1 MPKREKAKILAAMQ
15 KVNASSQEK
24 ALAVELED
32 EMRLFDTVVRAHEET
47 CDFTSDKVSPL
58 LERARA
64 HPIYTQCP
72 PQLVSRFLRIWAAYD
87 ERVGPRCSLACASL
101 TSSSYAVA
109 CLPLGALKYGY

>member
-1 MPKREKAKILAAMQ
+1 MQ

-47 CDFTSDKVSPL
+47 CDFTSDKVAPL

-72 PQLVSRFLRIWAAYD
+72 PQLVSVVLVLVGKFPMGLSPEIVCACRGRSAGRRRQCGSYFGHCCMLR
-87 ERVGPRCSLACASL
+87 SF
-101 TSSSYAVA
+101 
-109 CLPLGALKYGY
+109 